1 MQDTWQFQIRITV
14 SDQRAQ
20 ALRSD
25 PASDAYAPL
34 RDVLRAHGATLM
46 CQFDAF
52 AGYVKEAEDV
62 GTSAYPLYDW
72 TRQTIENP
80 EKKAKYLRSFTVY
93 VEGEQVYAKETA
105 DSLEAAL
112 SALSAAQSESGI
124 ERVFRY
130 DTNPANNPQPPR
142 QSGGVAR

>member
-14 SDQRAQ
+14 SDERAA
-20 ALRSD
+20 ALRAD
-25 PASDAYAPL
+25 PAAQSYAPL
-34 RDVLRAHGATLM
+34 HDVLSQHRATLT

-52 AGYVKEAEDV
+52 AGYVKEAEEV
-62 GTSAYPLYDW
+62 GIAAYPLYEW

-93 VEGEQVYAKETA
+93 VDGEQIYAKETA

-112 SALSAAQSESGI
+112 ESLALDSASGI
-124 ERVFRY
+124 ERVFKY

-142 QSGGVAR
+142 SGG